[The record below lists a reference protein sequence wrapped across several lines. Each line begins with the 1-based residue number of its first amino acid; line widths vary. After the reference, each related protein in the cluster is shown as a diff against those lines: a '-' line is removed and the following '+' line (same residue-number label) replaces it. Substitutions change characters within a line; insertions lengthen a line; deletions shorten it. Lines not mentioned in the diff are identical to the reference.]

1 MTCTMIPPTE
11 NFGSSS
17 EPEIGR
23 LMSISP
29 RVFFS
34 SDTASSTGSLVA
46 VGLSTLS
53 PNVSW
58 SRNRWLDACSFCVLD
73 LVLHVHR
80 QLALE

>member
-46 VGLSTLS
+46 VGLSTFS
-53 PNVSW
+53 PKVS
-58 SRNRWLDACSFCVLD
+58 
-73 LVLHVHR
+73 
-80 QLALE
+80 